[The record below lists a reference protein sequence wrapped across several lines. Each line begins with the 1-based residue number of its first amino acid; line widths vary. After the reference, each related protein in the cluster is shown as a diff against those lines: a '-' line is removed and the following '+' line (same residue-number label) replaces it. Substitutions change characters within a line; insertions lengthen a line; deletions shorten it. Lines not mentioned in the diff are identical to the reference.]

1 MVKITEINYPNFGR
15 CVEVS
20 NGTIEFV
27 ATLDMGAPNIIR
39 FGFVGGENE
48 FFEDINKVGILD
60 TPELREKFESNEGWW
75 IMGGHRLW
83 NSPEAAPRT
92 YYPANSPVK
101 CEEIP
106 NGVRLIPPPQKWT
119 NLQNQIDIM
128 ITDDNQVEV
137 IHRITNVGAYP
148 AEFAVWALSVMAQ
161 GGLEIVPV
169 PKKDSGFL
177 GNCWIGLWSYTK
189 MNDERVYWGDKYI
202 TVKQDPNADCAFK
215 FGISSEH
222 GWAAYL
228 NHGNM
233 FVKYFDVDGK
243 NYPDNGMN
251 YETYTNPHFLEVE
264 SLGELK
270 SVEPG
275 ETVSHKETWQLFK
288 DVSRPTCDN
297 EAEIAE
303 IVKKYVK

>member
-1 MVKITEINYPNFGR
+1 MIKINEINYPNFGK

-27 ATLDMGAPNIIR
+27 ATLDIGPRIIR

-48 FFEDINKVGILD
+48 FYEDVNQAVTLD
-60 TPELREKFESNEGWW
+60 RPELREKFASDKGWW

-83 NSPEAAPRT
+83 NSPEALRT
-92 YYPANSPVK
+92 YYPDYDPVK
-101 CEEIP
+101 YEEIS
-106 NGVRLIPPPQKWT
+106 NGVRLTPPPQKWT
-119 NLQNQIDIM
+119 NLQNQMDVI
-128 ITDDNQVEV
+128 ITGDNSVEV

-148 AEFAVWALSVMAQ
+148 TEFAVWALSVMAP
-161 GGLEIVPV
+161 GGLEVVPV
-169 PKKDSGFL
+169 PKYDSGFL
-177 GNCWIGLWSYTK
+177 GNCWLGLWPYTK
-189 MNDERVYWGDKYI
+189 MNDDRVYWGDKYI

-222 GWAAYL
+222 GWAAYF
-228 NHGNM
+228 NHGNV
-233 FVKYFDVDGK
+233 FVKYFDTNGK

-270 SVEPG
+270 SFEPG
-275 ETVSHKETWQLFK
+275 ETAEHTETWQLFK
-288 DVSRPTCDN
+288 DVPRPSNNN
-297 EAEIAE
+297 ETELAEV
-303 IVKKYVK
+303 VKKYVK